1 MVLIFSPWRVTVDNN
16 QEISEGIREKKESIT
31 NLWLH
36 CTFSQSFPGFISRRF
51 RFKAESTIWKLSF
64 ASTVRPIVHTNPS
77 QKLNFWKTLFKLEG
91 LYNGSFFFRADKKH
105 FENRCVFKRWHHDYH
120 VISPMKL
127 FFWNADQT
135 CARRSVNGKHLMRFQ
150 GKTSNVK
157 FLHRSVV
164 ALDAFT
170 PRLCFK

>member
-36 CTFSQSFPGFISRRF
+36 CTFSQSFPGFISHRF

-77 QKLNFWKTLFKLEG
+77 RKLNFWKTLFKLEG

-127 FFWNADQT
+127 FFETQI
-135 CARRSVNGKHLMRFQ
+135 KHVRGVVWTESIWCVFKVKLLM
-150 GKTSNVK
+150 SN
-157 FLHRSVV
+157 FSTVV
-164 ALDAFT
+164 WW
-170 PRLCFK
+170 P